1 MRTAIVCAVLLVMGV
16 ALVVYEV
23 SMNSIPGIL
32 LAIVVS
38 GLLGGLVN
46 AVIAQEGFV
55 LPLMRNLPDG
65 GRIWRVGFMGNA
77 IVGAAT
83 AVVLAG
89 MQSELGAV
97 VVLRSAGGEIGSA
110 APYTLNIHSLVGAL
124 VAGIGGARLLTAEVD
139 LALQKLATRNLS
151 GTLAQVTDQ

>member
-1 MRTAIVCAVLLVMGV
+1 MRTAIICAVLLVMGV

-139 LALQKLATRNLS
+139 LALQKLTTRNLS

>member
-1 MRTAIVCAVLLVMGV
+1 MRTAIACAVLLVMAV
-16 ALVVYEV
+16 VLVVYEV
-23 SMNSIPGIL
+23 GMNSIPGIL
-32 LAIVVS
+32 LAIVVT

-55 LPLMRNLPDG
+55 LPRMRNLPDG
-65 GRIWRVGFMGNA
+65 GRIWGPGFMGNA

-97 VVLRSAGGEIGSA
+97 IVLRSAGPSVGSPDA
-110 APYTLNIHSLVGAL
+110 YTLNVHSLVGAL
-124 VAGIGGARLLTAEVD
+124 LAGIGGARLLTAEID

-151 GTLAQVTDQ
+151 DSLARVTDQ